1 MAAAFFLFAALAT
14 SADKLVEE
22 ALLELAVE

>member
-1 MAAAFFLFAALAT
+1 MAAAFFLLSALAT